1 MPGYQTHI
9 GWSSAVGAGLASVA
23 HLIYDVSLPQ
33 SVFAGALCALGGVLP
48 DVDSDS
54 SRSFQR
60 CLSTVAGVFSLVL
73 ASRLRD
79 FSMTAE
85 SVVMIG
91 ATAYFLIFYV
101 GGKIVKSCTVHR
113 GMCHSL
119 VFGLIAAEIVFILS
133 SGDTQLRL
141 FKAASIFFG
150 VLVHLTL
157 DEVYSVETSGKRA
170 GKSRSGGRTI
180 YLKNSFGTA
189 LKLIDYKHMHSTI
202 AFYVAA
208 LLLGNCALNV
218 QSALARFENAEQ
230 RKALQGKAAVDRVR
244 LIYPTQFELSAVQWV
259 AENDLV
265 LSPGSEDNPKW
276 LELETLLA
284 LGQNRDAQNGAD
296 GTANSAD
303 AGASEESSAPEI
315 VDETGRRRPVSLL
328 DVVNWNSRQS
338 AEKNAASFESRP

>member
-9 GWSSAVGAGLASVA
+9 GWSSAVGVGLASVA
-23 HLIYDVSLPQ
+23 HLFYDVSLPQ
-33 SVFAGALCALGGVLP
+33 ATFAGALCALGGVLP

-60 CLSTVAGVFSLVL
+60 CLSTVAGTFSLIL

-79 FSMTAE
+79 FALTAE

-101 GGKIVKSCTVHR
+101 GGKIVKACTVHR

-141 FKAASIFFG
+141 FKSASIFFG

-170 GKSRSGGRTI
+170 GRSRSGGRTI

-189 LKLIDYKHMHSTI
+189 LKLIDYKHMQSTI

-218 QSALARFENAEQ
+218 QSALARFENADQ

-259 AENDLV
+259 AESGFV
-265 LSPGSEDNPKW
+265 LEPGSADNPKW
-276 LELETLLA
+276 AELEALLA
-284 LGQNRDAQNGAD
+284 LGKKRDAKNDDASA
-296 GTANSAD
+296 TAENAV
-303 AGASEESSAPEI
+303 ETSSAPEI

-338 AEKNAASFESRP
+338 AETGAASFESRP

>member
-1 MPGYQTHI
+1 MPGYQTHV
-9 GWSSAVGAGLASVA
+9 GWSAGVGVGLASAA
-23 HLIYDVSLPQ
+23 HLFYDVSLPQ
-33 SVFAGALCALGGVLP
+33 SIFGGALCALGGVLP

-60 CLSTVAGVFSLVL
+60 CLSTIAGAFSLLL

-79 FSMTAE
+79 FSLAAE

-101 GGKIVKSCTVHR
+101 GGKIVKACTVHR

-133 SGDTQLRL
+133 SGDSELRL
-141 FKAASIFFG
+141 FKSASVFLG

-157 DEVYSVETSGKRA
+157 DEIYSVETSGSRA

-189 LKLIDYKHMHSTI
+189 LKLIDYKHMQSTI

-208 LLLGNCALNV
+208 FLLGNCALNV
-218 QSALARFENAEQ
+218 QSALARFENPEQ

-259 AENDLV
+259 AENGLI
-265 LSPGSEDNPKW
+265 LSPGAEDNPKW
-276 LELETLLA
+276 TELEAMLA
-284 LGQNRDAQNGAD
+284 LGKKSSDAEAPVAASD
-296 GTANSAD
+296 ESASSAD
-303 AGASEESSAPEI
+303 AAQPREI
-315 VDETGRRRPVSLL
+315 VDASGRRRPVSLL
-328 DVVNWNSRQS
+328 DVVNWNSRKS
-338 AEKNAASFESRP
+338 AENASGSVESRP

>member
-1 MPGYQTHI
+1 
-9 GWSSAVGAGLASVA
+9 
-23 HLIYDVSLPQ
+23 
-33 SVFAGALCALGGVLP
+33 
-48 DVDSDS
+48 
-54 SRSFQR
+54 
-60 CLSTVAGVFSLVL
+60 
-73 ASRLRD
+73 
-79 FSMTAE
+79 
-85 SVVMIG
+85 MIG

>member
-9 GWSSAVGAGLASVA
+9 GWSSAVGVGLASVA
-23 HLIYDVSLPQ
+23 HLFYDVSLPQ

-60 CLSTVAGVFSLVL
+60 CLSTVAGTFSLVL

-133 SGDTQLRL
+133 SGDAQLRL

-170 GKSRSGGRTI
+170 GRSRSGGRTI

-218 QSALARFENAEQ
+218 QEALARFENADQ
-230 RKALQGKAAVDRVR
+230 RKELQGKAAVDRVR

-259 AENDLV
+259 AEKGFV
-265 LSPGSEDNPKW
+265 LEPGSADNPNW
-276 LELETLLA
+276 AELEALLA
-284 LGQNRDAQNGAD
+284 LGKNRDADQTTAGA
-296 GTANSAD
+296 SAD
-303 AGASEESSAPEI
+303 ATAAEESSAPEI

-328 DVVNWNSRQS
+328 DVVNWNSRKS
-338 AEKNAASFESRP
+338 GENAASFESRP

>member
-9 GWSSAVGAGLASVA
+9 GWSSAVGVGLASLA
-23 HLIYDVSLPQ
+23 HLFYDVSLPQ
-33 SVFAGALCALGGVLP
+33 SAFAGALCALGGVLP

-60 CLSTVAGVFSLVL
+60 CLSTIAGAFSLVL

-79 FSMTAE
+79 FSLPPE

-91 ATAYFLIFYV
+91 ATAYFLIFHV
-101 GGKIVKSCTVHR
+101 GGKLVKNCTVHR

-133 SGDTQLRL
+133 SGGAPLRL

-157 DEVYSVETSGKRA
+157 DEIYSVETSGTRA

-189 LKLIDYKHMHSTI
+189 LKLIDYKHMKSTL

-218 QSALARFENAEQ
+218 QEAIARFENADQ
-230 RKALQGKAAVDRVR
+230 RKALRGKAAVDRVR
-244 LIYPTQFELSAVQWV
+244 LIYPTQFELSAVQWI
-259 AENDLV
+259 AENDLI

-276 LELETLLA
+276 LELEELLA
-284 LGQNRDAQNGAD
+284 LGQNRDDAA
-296 GTANSAD
+296 TASAT
-303 AGASEESSAPEI
+303 A
-315 VDETGRRRPVSLL
+315 DETSSVPELVDATGRSRPVSLL

-338 AEKNAASFESRP
+338 SESVPTLESRP

>member
-9 GWSSAVGAGLASVA
+9 GWSSVAGVGLASAA

-33 SVFAGALCALGGVLP
+33 SAFAGALCALGGVLP
-48 DVDSDS
+48 DVDSES

-60 CLSTVAGVFSLVL
+60 CLSTIAGVFSLVL

-79 FSMTAE
+79 FSLTAE

-101 GGKIVKSCTVHR
+101 GGKIVKACTVHR

-141 FKAASIFFG
+141 FKAAAIFFG

-170 GKSRSGGRTI
+170 GRSRSGGRTI

-189 LKLIDYKHMHSTI
+189 LKLIDYKHMQSTI

-218 QSALARFENAEQ
+218 QSALARFENADQ

-259 AENDLV
+259 AENGFV
-265 LSPGSEDNPKW
+265 LEPGSADNPNW
-276 LELETLLA
+276 AELEALLA
-284 LGQNRDAQNGAD
+284 LGKNRDDKN
-296 GTANSAD
+296 ANAEN
-303 AGASEESSAPEI
+303 AAEETSAPEI

-328 DVVNWNSRQS
+328 DVVNWNSRNS
-338 AEKNAASFESRP
+338 TEPDAATFEARP

>member
-9 GWSSAVGAGLASVA
+9 GWSSAVGVGLASVA
-23 HLIYDVSLPQ
+23 HLFYDVSLPQ
-33 SVFAGALCALGGVLP
+33 ATFAGALCALGGVLP

-60 CLSTVAGVFSLVL
+60 CLSTVAGTFSLIL

-79 FSMTAE
+79 FALTAE

-101 GGKIVKSCTVHR
+101 GGKIVKACTVHR

-141 FKAASIFFG
+141 FKSASIFFG

-157 DEVYSVETSGKRA
+157 DEVYSVETSGSRA

-189 LKLIDYKHMHSTI
+189 LKLIDYKHMQSTI

-218 QSALARFENAEQ
+218 QSALARFENADQ

-259 AENDLV
+259 AESGFV
-265 LSPGSEDNPKW
+265 LEPGSADNPKW
-276 LELETLLA
+276 AELEALLA
-284 LGQNRDAQNGAD
+284 LGKKRDAKNAD
-296 GTANSAD
+296 DASATAENAV
-303 AGASEESSAPEI
+303 ETSSAPEI

-328 DVVNWNSRQS
+328 DVVNWNSRKS
-338 AEKNAASFESRP
+338 AETGAASFESRP

>member
-1 MPGYQTHI
+1 
-9 GWSSAVGAGLASVA
+9 
-23 HLIYDVSLPQ
+23 
-33 SVFAGALCALGGVLP
+33 
-48 DVDSDS
+48 
-54 SRSFQR
+54 
-60 CLSTVAGVFSLVL
+60 
-73 ASRLRD
+73 
-79 FSMTAE
+79 
-85 SVVMIG
+85 MIG

-101 GGKIVKSCTVHR
+101 GGKIVKACTVHR

-141 FKAASIFFG
+141 FKAAAIFFG

-170 GKSRSGGRTI
+170 GRSRSGGRTI

-189 LKLIDYKHMHSTI
+189 LKLIDYKHMQSTI

-218 QSALARFENAEQ
+218 QGALARFENADQ

-259 AENDLV
+259 AENGFV
-265 LSPGSEDNPKW
+265 LEPGSADNPNW
-276 LELETLLA
+276 AELEALLA
-284 LGQNRDAQNGAD
+284 LGKNRDDKN
-296 GTANSAD
+296 ANAEN
-303 AGASEESSAPEI
+303 AAEETSAPEI

-328 DVVNWNSRQS
+328 DVVNWNSRNS
-338 AEKNAASFESRP
+338 TEPDAATFEARP